1 MERVREQRRTNRRTC
16 FDRQTPSLSS
26 TLCVFGISSWT
37 SCPIRQNQSCQLY
50 SSHCVHFDKIRVA
63 AVTFRTERLPH
74 STELSATHM
83 NGLFVK
89 CFRLLKMSRITTQEW
104 RFLGATHHP
113 NVDQIRAYASEYVTV
128 KCTKTP
134 VCHLT
139 LTSLLG
145 FPSVGRVKDLSNTSS
160 WLFKWLNSIIINI
173 NKYQGPLEMFTQAM

>member
-1 MERVREQRRTNRRTC
+1 MPGMFSLHGKGEGAEADKPQ
-16 FDRQTPSLSS
+16 DMLRQTD
-26 TLCVFGISSWT
+26 TLPLLEALCFRHLTLYYSSSWT

-74 STELSATHM
+74 STELYATHM

-89 CFRLLKMSRITTQEW
+89 CLKTLKMSMITTLEW
-104 RFLGATHHP
+104 RLLGKTQDP
-113 NVDQIRAYASEYVTV
+113 YVDQIRTYASEYVTV

-139 LTSLLG
+139 DVDSQVNEG
-145 FPSVGRVKDLSNTSS
+145 KDLSNTSS
-160 WLFKWLNSIIINI
+160 WLVELNN
-173 NKYQGPLEMFTQAM
+173 NNYW

>member
-16 FDRQTPSLSS
+16 FGRQTPSLSS
-26 TLCVFGISSWT
+26 KLCVFGISSWT

-89 CFRLLKMSRITTQEW
+89 CFRFQKMSRITTLEW

-145 FPSVGRVKDLSNTSS
+145 FPSREGQILFKRSS
-160 WLFKWLNSIIINI
+160 WFFKWLNSMIINI
-173 NKYQGPLEMFTQAM
+173 SRCQGPLEMFTQAM